1 MEIDKICCF
10 QYWHNWNF
18 DTTLAKPLDVLN
30 FTKHN
35 DDEGNE
41 KVAADAN
48 SLYDLKKNRKKYYRH
63 HTDFFF
69 SEDEGNTRW
78 TKHKYTKPN
87 IDE

>member
-41 KVAADAN
+41 KAADDDN
-48 SLYDLKKNRKKYYRH
+48 YLYDLKNRKKILPSSNN
-63 HTDFFF
+63 TVFL
-69 SEDEGNTRW
+69 EDEGNTRW